1 MKNKLLYIWKKISEN
16 GISDD
21 LDNAEKKRIRVLNRI
36 IFINALLSF
45 TFLII
50 DIANYSFASNF
61 VAISISFTT
70 FAFSPILFLV
80 IMKKYY
86 QVAKWSVI
94 FIFVFFISFVAILTG
109 KDSGIILFFIPGIL
123 FPTILFQRKKTIL
136 VLTILI
142 IGVLIA
148 VFVINQIYNP
158 QLITNQSEL
167 SYYFISNLID
177 VQ

>member
-1 MKNKLLYIWKKISEN
+1 MKNKLLHIWKKVSEN

-36 IFINALLSF
+36 IFINALLAF

-80 IMKKYY
+80 IMKKYF

-109 KDSGIILFFIPGIL
+109 KDSGIILF
-123 FPTILFQRKKTIL
+123 LFQEFYFQQYCFKEKKP
-136 VLTILI
+136 
-142 IGVLIA
+142 
-148 VFVINQIYNP
+148 F
-158 QLITNQSEL
+158 
-167 SYYFISNLID
+167 
-177 VQ
+177 